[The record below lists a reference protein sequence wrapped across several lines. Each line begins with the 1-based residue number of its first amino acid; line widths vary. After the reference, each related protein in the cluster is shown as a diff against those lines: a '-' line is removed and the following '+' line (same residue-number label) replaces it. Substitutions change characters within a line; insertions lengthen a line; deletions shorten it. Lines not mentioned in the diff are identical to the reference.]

1 MNEEEL
7 KFEEK
12 YGQHTKPKEFTDF
25 KCPDCGYCFSD
36 TLNKFYHKDKIK
48 CTCGAY
54 RDWEYDERKSL
65 YQPTIR
71 RIVIIK
77 NTNNQLSLNL

>member
-7 KFEEK
+7 KFEET

-36 TLNKFYHKDKIK
+36 TLNKFYNKDKIK
-48 CTCGAY
+48 CECGAY
-54 RDWEYDERKSL
+54 LMLSKKFLGYTYAITK
-65 YQPTIR
+65 
-71 RIVIIK
+71 IK
-77 NTNNQLSLNL
+77 EK

>member
-1 MNEEEL
+1 MNKGEL

-36 TLNKFYHKDKIK
+36 IPNVHNEFHNKDKIK
-48 CTCGAY
+48 CICGAY
-54 RDWEYDERKSL
+54 LILSKKFLGYVYTVTK
-65 YQPTIR
+65 
-71 RIVIIK
+71 IK
-77 NTNNQLSLNL
+77 EK